1 MKRNPTL
8 LVLGLLSVA
17 GLSLPFLVRGAGWTA
32 LFALVPLLCMERLAD
47 RTGMK
52 HFWWCHYAV
61 FLAWNLVTTF
71 WVCNATLGGG
81 LFAAVANALQMSLVF
96 GSFRWVKRRMKGTV
110 AYLYLAA
117 AWIGWEKYYLTVAQI
132 SWPWLVLG
140 NGFAGT
146 VGLVQWYEYTG
157 TLGGSLWIWC
167 VNLALFGLM
176 TALSDG
182 RFHSEWNWKARV
194 SSVVGTV
201 LLVFAPMVVSAVI
214 WNRYEE
220 TSDPLR
226 VIIAQPNFDPYNK
239 FGGMTQDQQNTV
251 LLEQFDHALEG
262 EEGPVLLLAPETFT
276 GDIVVNNVEGSR
288 TFRRFRSFLKE
299 HPQAELL
306 FGASTWEVFPG
317 EDRPSANARMTGD
330 GGWYETHNSA
340 FVMDSAGR
348 YSLYHKSKLVPGVEM
363 LPYPSVLG
371 PVDDRLLG
379 GVSGRNVGQPEVS
392 LLPFRAGNRT
402 VPVGCA
408 VCYESVYGEY
418 CAGYVRKGAQLL
430 TVITND
436 AWWGDTPG
444 YRQHLAY
451 SSLRAIETRRD
462 IARCANTGI
471 SALID
476 QRGRI
481 LERTAWWEPAVLK
494 GTVHLNERETFFVR
508 AGDLVGR
515 VSVFVFALLLL
526 AAFVR
531 RLNNR

>member
-1 MKRNPTL
+1 
-8 LVLGLLSVA
+8 
-17 GLSLPFLVRGAGWTA
+17 
-32 LFALVPLLCMERLAD
+32 
-47 RTGMK
+47 
-52 HFWWCHYAV
+52 
-61 FLAWNLVTTF
+61 
-71 WVCNATLGGG
+71 
-81 LFAAVANALQMSLVF
+81 
-96 GSFRWVKRRMKGTV
+96 
-110 AYLYLAA
+110 
-117 AWIGWEKYYLTVAQI
+117 
-132 SWPWLVLG
+132 
-140 NGFAGT
+140 
-146 VGLVQWYEYTG
+146 
-157 TLGGSLWIWC
+157 
-167 VNLALFGLM
+167 
-176 TALSDG
+176 
-182 RFHSEWNWKARV
+182 
-194 SSVVGTV
+194 
-201 LLVFAPMVVSAVI
+201 
-214 WNRYEE
+214 
-220 TSDPLR
+220 
-226 VIIAQPNFDPYNK
+226 
-239 FGGMTQDQQNTV
+239 
-251 LLEQFDHALEG
+251 
-262 EEGPVLLLAPETFT
+262 
-276 GDIVVNNVEGSR
+276 
-288 TFRRFRSFLKE
+288 
-299 HPQAELL
+299 
-306 FGASTWEVFPG
+306 
-317 EDRPSANARMTGD
+317 
-330 GGWYETHNSA
+330 
-340 FVMDSAGR
+340 
-348 YSLYHKSKLVPGVEM
+348 M